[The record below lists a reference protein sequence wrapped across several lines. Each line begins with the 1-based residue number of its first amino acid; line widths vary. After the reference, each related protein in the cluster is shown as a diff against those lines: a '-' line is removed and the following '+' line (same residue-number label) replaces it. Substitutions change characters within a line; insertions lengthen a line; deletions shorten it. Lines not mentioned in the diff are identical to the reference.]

1 MSQAYAQSD
10 AQVARRDLLRLV
22 EELRPI
28 NPSAAR
34 SLEEGLDESLT
45 VQRLGLP
52 EALRISL
59 RSTNIIESANN
70 GVRDRTRNVKR
81 WRDGMQVER
90 WSAAALLET
99 EKAFRRIKGYRHMAV
114 LLAALD
120 NQRKQENK
128 AA

>member
-10 AQVARRDLLRLV
+10 PQVARRDLVKLV

-34 SLEEGLDESLT
+34 SLEEGLEETLT
-45 VQRLGLP
+45 VQRLGIP
-52 EALRISL
+52 EALRVSL

-81 WRDGMQVER
+81 WRDGLQVER

-99 EKAFRRIKGYRHMAV
+99 EKGFRRIKGYRHMAV
-114 LLAALD
+114 LIAALD
-120 NQRKQENK
+120 NHQNLETE